1 MAQRLIGAWNDLF
14 PLSTSQLHMDWR
26 RRQRTRYLFDSIRIP
41 IAKFIR
47 PRRQTPNGMILAV
60 NQTYSEFGD
69 ADERPLEVLG
79 LVREDKAIEFGTFSA
94 ASNLVGIRVG
104 WGKLKGNIR
113 HKFGKVLNPINI
125 SADSQLGGSAEYSPK
140 ERQRT
145 RACRNRL
152 CAASSNFPGQQ

>member
-26 RRQRTRYLFDSIRIP
+26 RRQRTRHLFDSIRIP

-47 PRRQTPNGMILAV
+47 PRRQTPDGMILAV

-69 ADERPLEVLG
+69 ADERPSEVLG
-79 LVREDKAIEFGTFSA
+79 LAREDKAMEFRTFSA
-94 ASNLVGIRVG
+94 ASNLVDIRVG
-104 WGKLKGNIR
+104 WGKSKGNIR
-113 HKFGKVLNPINI
+113 HRFGKILNPKNI